1 MLLGIICF
9 IPRTQIA
16 PNAAHG
22 DAALQKINERHG
34 GTMFSSKE
42 FPYYDREDFSSLKI
56 YTVTGHSELIHPEN
70 GLDAQNH
77 PKLAKKTA
85 THEKLWQRF
94 KVIIPERIREDVK
107 EFEIFTDGH
116 GDYYGYVSALNFIQT
131 KWRLSFDIQDFTY
144 DKKLSYYG
152 IIHESAHLIGFDD
165 SQHNDTAKS
174 YCTNYQILERCAND
188 EAYTQLF
195 YEQFWTKEMVEEAY
209 TNAYNPVEERSYAST
224 KNFVTP
230 YAMNNVNE
238 DFAESFSYFIFSKRP
253 TDLKKIR
260 QQKIEFFYQFEELI
274 ELRNELL
281 HNIER
286 DYQ

>member
-1 MLLGIICF
+1 MGLICF
-9 IPRTQIA
+9 IPHTEIA
-16 PNAAHG
+16 PNPAHG
-22 DAALQKINERHG
+22 DAALKKINDRHS

-42 FPYYDREDFSSLKI
+42 YPYYDIEDFSSLKI
-56 YTVTGHSELIHPEN
+56 YTVKDHTQLIHPEN
-70 GLDAQNH
+70 GLGSKQH
-77 PKLAKKTA
+77 PKLTKKVG

-94 KVIIPERIREDVK
+94 KAVIPEPIREDVK

-116 GDYYGYVSALNFIQT
+116 GEYYGYVSPLNFIQT
-131 KWRLSFDIQDFTY
+131 QWRLSFDIQDFTY
-144 DKKLSYYG
+144 DKKLFYYG

-188 EAYTQLF
+188 NSYTQLF

-209 TNAYNPVEERSYAST
+209 TYAYDSVENRSYAST

-230 YAMNNVNE
+230 YAMNNVDE

-253 TDLKKIR
+253 TDLKKIKH
-260 QQKIEFFYQFEELI
+260 QKIEFFYQFEELI
-274 ELRNELL
+274 KLRNELL

-286 DYQ
+286 DYR

>member
-1 MLLGIICF
+1 MGLVCF
-9 IPRTQIA
+9 ILRTEIA
-16 PNAAHG
+16 PNPAHG
-22 DAALQKINERHG
+22 DAALKKINDRHS

-42 FPYYDREDFSSLKI
+42 YPYYDIEDFSSLKI
-56 YTVTGHSELIHPEN
+56 YTVKDHTQLIHPEN
-70 GLDAQNH
+70 GLGSKQH
-77 PKLAKKTA
+77 PKLTKKVG

-94 KVIIPERIREDVK
+94 KAVIPEPIREDVK

-116 GDYYGYVSALNFIQT
+116 GEYYGYVSPLNFIQT
-131 KWRLSFDIQDFTY
+131 QWRLSFDIQDFTY
-144 DKKLSYYG
+144 DKKLFYYG

-195 YEQFWTKEMVEEAY
+195 YKQFWTKEMVEESYTYAY
-209 TNAYNPVEERSYAST
+209 DSVENRSYAST

-230 YAMNNVNE
+230 YAMNNVDE

-253 TDLKKIR
+253 TDLKKIKH
-260 QQKIEFFYQFEELI
+260 QKIEFFYQFEELI
-274 ELRNELL
+274 KLRNELL

-286 DYQ
+286 DYR